1 MWGLAEIP
9 HIFLYI
15 TLKWKFSLMN
25 TSESNLLS
33 GKIINGN
40 PSLQEVWKDVHR
52 VQHWKIF
59 PRLLHIFTSLTTANK
74 EYLTGQK
81 EIRSVELS
89 PTHTWHWAAIK
100 QIGVGKQRLLW
111 AQQSTQKMA
120 SFNINWNSIPTS
132 ENTRILEECLISV
145 S

>member
-1 MWGLAEIP
+1 
-9 HIFLYI
+9 
-15 TLKWKFSLMN
+15 MN

-33 GKIINGN
+33 EKIINGN

-89 PTHTWHWAAIK
+89 PTHTSHCTAIK
-100 QIGVGKQRLLW
+100 QTRIGKQRLMC
-111 AQQSTQKMA
+111 AQQLTQEMA
-120 SFNINWNSIPTS
+120 SFSINWDSIPTP
-132 ENTRILEECLISV
+132 ENTHVLEEWLISV